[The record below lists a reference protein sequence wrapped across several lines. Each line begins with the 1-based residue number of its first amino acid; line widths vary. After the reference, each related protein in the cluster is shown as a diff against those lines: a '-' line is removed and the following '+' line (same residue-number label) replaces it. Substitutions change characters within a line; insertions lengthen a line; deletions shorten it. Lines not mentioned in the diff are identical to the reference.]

1 MDFRSNIP
9 LYLQVM
15 DDIKKQI
22 ITGKLELGARL
33 PSTRE
38 LAAQYQ
44 INPNTAVRIYN
55 ELEAQGVTFTR
66 RGIGTFVTEDTAC
79 KDRLRREMVGTL
91 VDELVGRLKEAGLTR
106 NEMIE
111 AVERSYDRMP

>member
-22 ITGKLELGARL
+22 ITGKLALGARL

-44 INPNTAVRIYN
+44 INPNTAVRVYN
-55 ELEAQGVTFTR
+55 ELEQQGVTFTK
-66 RGIGTFVTEDTAC
+66 RGIGTFVTEDPAW

-91 VDELVGRLKEAGLTR
+91 VDELVSQLKEAGFTKE
-106 NEMIE
+106 EMLE
-111 AVERSYDRMP
+111 VVERSYDQSP